1 MADLCLVFLRSLHIV
16 KYRNALKIFRGK
28 GALLVPTDKKKIE
41 ERFIS
46 ASGFTSLVH
55 GWILDQQ

>member
-28 GALLVPTDKKKIE
+28 GALLVPTDKKKL
-41 ERFIS
+41 RKDLFQLL
-46 ASGFTSLVH
+46 ASQVWSMVGF
-55 GWILDQQ
+55 